1 MKKIY
6 TLIIEYQDSDDI
18 ADSIKETVEYVTN
31 IDYEV
36 DGVDISDYW
45 DLDTLK
51 MMDKHYILKVPK
63 A

>member
-1 MKKIY
+1 MALKSFEIDWEQGKE
-6 TLIIEYQDSDDI
+6 TIEY
-18 ADSIKETVEYVTN
+18 ETN

-36 DGVDISDYW
+36 DGVDISEYW